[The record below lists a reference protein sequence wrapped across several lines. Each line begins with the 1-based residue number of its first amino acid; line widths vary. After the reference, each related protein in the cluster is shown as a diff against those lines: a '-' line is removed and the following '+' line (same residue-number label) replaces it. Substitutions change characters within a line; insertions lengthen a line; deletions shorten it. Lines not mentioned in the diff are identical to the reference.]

1 MKQRDNN
8 RINMV
13 NAVIGFC
20 DNHTADTSGISA
32 FANTLFVIKAKM
44 VLVNSLNQIGSGNTK
59 GVTADTNLLRET
71 MTELA
76 LKCGSATLAFA
87 NSQHNNTLAALVNFT
102 RNKLNK
108 LKKEDVDD
116 VCQGM
121 KDATAG
127 NIAGAMSYG
136 VGASD
141 VSDLQ
146 AAIDL
151 YRQKIQSPRQAII
164 SRSQAKKQV
173 SAMVREVI
181 DFLLEQQLD
190 VMVNTLKIGNRN
202 FCSGYKLAREI
213 IDLGTVHTKAK
224 GDVRDVNDVPL
235 AGVLF
240 SVYEA
245 GTTKLIAKVLT
256 NKKGRDSVTK
266 LPHVNFDLRWEL
278 EGYVTL
284 SESGVHIKL
293 GKVRQRKV
301 VMEPLPAKTG

>member
-1 MKQRDNN
+1 MKKRDNN

-20 DNHTADTSGISA
+20 DNHTADTSGIPA
-32 FANTLFVIKAKM
+32 FANTLSAIKAKV
-44 VLVNSLNQIGSGNTK
+44 VLVNSLNQIGSGDTK
-59 GVTADTNLLRET
+59 GVTADTNLLRQT
-71 MTELA
+71 MTDLA

-87 NSQHNNTLAALVNFT
+87 NVEHNNTLAALVNFT

-116 VCQGM
+116 VCQGI

-136 VGASD
+136 VSASD

-151 YRQKIQSPRQAII
+151 YRQKVQSPRQAII

-173 SAMVREVI
+173 VAMVREVI

-190 VMVNTLKIGNRN
+190 VMVNTLEVGNKN
-202 FCSGYKLAREI
+202 FCAGYELAREI
-213 IDLGTVHTKAK
+213 IDLGTVHTKVK

-235 AGVLF
+235 VGVTF
-240 SVYEA
+240 SVFEA

-256 NKKGRDSVTK
+256 NKKGRYSVTK
-266 LPHVNFDLRWEL
+266 LPNVNFDLRWEL
-278 EGYVTL
+278 EGFVTV
-284 SESGVHIKL
+284 SESGVHIKV
-293 GKVRQRKV
+293 GRIKQRKV
-301 VMEPLPAKTG
+301 VMEKLAN

>member
-1 MKQRDNN
+1 MRKRDNN
-8 RINMV
+8 RINMI

-20 DNHTADTSGISA
+20 DNHSADTSGIPAFVNSTSA
-32 FANTLFVIKAKM
+32 LKAKM
-44 VLVNSLNQIGSGNTK
+44 VLVNSLNQIGNGDTK

-71 MTELA
+71 MTNLA
-76 LKCGSATLAFA
+76 IKCGSATLAFA
-87 NSQHNNTLAALVNFT
+87 NAQHNNTLAALVNFT

-108 LKKEDVDD
+108 LKKEEVDD
-116 VCQGM
+116 VCQGI
-121 KDATAG
+121 KDATNG

-136 VGASD
+136 AGASD

-151 YRQKIQSPRQAII
+151 YRQKTQSPRQAII
-164 SRSQAKKQV
+164 SRSQAKKQA

-190 VMVNTLKIGNRN
+190 MMVNTLTISNRS
-202 FCSGYKLAREI
+202 FCHGYELAREI
-213 IDLGTVHTKAK
+213 VDLGTVHTKAK

-235 AGVLF
+235 VGVTF
-240 SVYEA
+240 SVFEA
-245 GTTKLIAKVLT
+245 GTNKLITKVLT
-256 NKKGRDSVTK
+256 NKKGRYSVTK

-278 EGYVTL
+278 EGYVTV

-293 GKVRQRKV
+293 GRVRQRKV
-301 VMEPLPAKTG
+301 VMTPCP